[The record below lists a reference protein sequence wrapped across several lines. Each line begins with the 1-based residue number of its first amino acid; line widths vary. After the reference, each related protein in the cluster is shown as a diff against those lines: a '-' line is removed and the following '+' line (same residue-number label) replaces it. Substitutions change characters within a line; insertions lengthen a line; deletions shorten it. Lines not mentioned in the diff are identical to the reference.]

1 MTLQQAEALVHEEER
16 YQPDI
21 VDEDEEDDG
30 TSPIDQFDIVS
41 SPNDF
46 NVITIVNFIKSGV
59 VKIPGFQRNFV
70 WDIKRASKLVESIL
84 IGLPIPQLFLYEQE
98 RNKFLVIDGQQR
110 LMSIYYFVSERFPRK
125 EKLAELR
132 QLFDEKGEIPKEVL
146 TDDAY
151 FTEFKLSLPEQ
162 LPGHR
167 NRFNK
172 LSYSTLGE
180 EYQTTFNLST
190 IRNIIVKQ
198 VSPSGDSSIYEIFN
212 RLNSGGVNLTP
223 QEIRRCMYDSAF
235 YDVLYKTNTRPA
247 WRRLVGADIPDLHMK
262 DVEILLRGFA
272 MLMMG
277 DTYRPSMVRFLNLF
291 SELAKSFD
299 SQKLQTLE
307 ALLQSFMDSCKNLT
321 NDAFRIGGRFSPMV
335 FESVFVAACSDAY
348 SSGQLVQGNISRE
361 SVQKLRA
368 DPTFLTAAQ
377 SRTTAKD
384 QVRTRLCRAC
394 EILAFD

>member
-21 VDEDEEDDG
+21 LDEGEEDDG

-198 VSPSGDSSIYEIFN
+198 VSPSGDNSIYEIFN

-235 YDVLYKTNTRPA
+235 YDVLYKTNTRSA

-272 MLMMG
+272 MLMIG

-299 SQKLQTLE
+299 SRKLQTLE
-307 ALLQSFMDSCKNLT
+307 ELLQSFMDSCKNLT

-348 SSGQLVQGNISRE
+348 STGLLVQGNISRE

-368 DPTFLTAAQ
+368 DAAFLAAAQ
-377 SRTTAKD
+377 SRTTATD
-384 QVRTRLCRAC
+384 QVRTRLCRAR
-394 EILAFD
+394 EILSFD